1 LNKLEISFWFEVIF
15 PIVEQHSLKNQKTSQ
30 TIISYEGKRRHILL
44 VDDKENNLLVLQNML
59 EPLGFDL
66 LFAQNGREEI
76 ELAQE
81 IKPDCILTD
90 LVMPIKNGFEAVRE
104 IRKINEL
111 SDIVIIAIS
120 ASLIDGKESQ
130 IAGCNDFLP
139 KPVDEQRLLDMLQK
153 HLNLNWV
160 YQENKNSDSE
170 IFGSHNSESDLVM
183 PDDPEIWQMDSRKKQ
198 LLI

>member
-1 LNKLEISFWFEVIF
+1 
-15 PIVEQHSLKNQKTSQ
+15 
-30 TIISYEGKRRHILL
+30 
-44 VDDKENNLLVLQNML
+44 ML

-170 IFGSHNSESDLVM
+170 IFGSHKN
-183 PDDPEIWQMDSRKKQ
+183 
-198 LLI
+198 